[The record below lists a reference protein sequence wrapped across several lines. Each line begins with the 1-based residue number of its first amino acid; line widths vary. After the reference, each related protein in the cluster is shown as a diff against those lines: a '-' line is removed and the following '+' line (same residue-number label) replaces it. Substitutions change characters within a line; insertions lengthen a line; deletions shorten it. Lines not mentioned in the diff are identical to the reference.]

1 MVVVGVMLFPP
12 LWLPVFGAMCLF
24 FVLRR
29 LRQVVFKPV
38 ARHSKRLI
46 TQQVNL
52 WMRTLASAGPKTPRW
67 RLPTFLRKSVRTRD
81 GVTVQYFVIPAK
93 RVASK
98 PAKPKVMLLCTPLG
112 GQGFQIF
119 IPLIHFLEDAGW
131 TFITWDYRGLFSSD
145 TPSRKRRIAVPEHA
159 EDAREILAAEGI
171 SVADVVVGHSMGVQ
185 VSLELATLWP
195 SYVDRLILLNGA
207 HGQVFSSAFQPVF
220 RVPVVGDF
228 ARGLVQFLISHHHW
242 LNIIRVAS
250 KPWVRPILY
259 VYAHLFGDL
268 YLKNLLGP
276 EYLGFVFSRRRLRCL
291 LRLPAPPAARC

>member
-1 MVVVGVMLFPP
+1 M
-12 LWLPVFGAMCLF
+12 
-24 FVLRR
+24 
-29 LRQVVFKPV
+29 
-38 ARHSKRLI
+38 
-46 TQQVNL
+46 
-52 WMRTLASAGPKTPRW
+52 
-67 RLPTFLRKSVRTRD
+67 
-81 GVTVQYFVIPAK
+81 
-93 RVASK
+93 
-98 PAKPKVMLLCTPLG
+98 G
-112 GQGFQIF
+112 G
-119 IPLIHFLEDAGW
+119 
-131 TFITWDYRGLFSSD
+131 
-145 TPSRKRRIAVPEHA
+145 
-159 EDAREILAAEGI
+159 
-171 SVADVVVGHSMGVQ
+171 MQ

-276 EYLGFVFSRRRLRCL
+276 EYLGDFMYSYLGDICSTPETTVNFLTLFQMLDAHSVYHHLAEIEQ
-291 LRLPAPPAARC
+291 PALIISGFL